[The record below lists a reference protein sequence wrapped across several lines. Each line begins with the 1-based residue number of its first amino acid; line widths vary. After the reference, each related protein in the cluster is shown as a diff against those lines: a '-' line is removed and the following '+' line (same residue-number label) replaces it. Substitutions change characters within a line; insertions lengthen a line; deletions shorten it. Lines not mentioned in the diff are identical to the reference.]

1 MQILDFKLIDEQS
14 GGHRA
19 IACFDLELT
28 PEVRLYG
35 LRLLKMRDGR
45 LLTFAPQSGYRR
57 VATFAAPLAERI
69 TKLATDQ
76 FEAMTADG
84 DNTDRAA

>member
-1 MQILDFKLIDEQS
+1 MHILEFKTIDEPS

-19 IACFDLELT
+19 VAVFDLELT
-28 PEVRLYG
+28 DECRLYG

-69 TKLATDQ
+69 TKLAID
-76 FEAMTADG
+76 ELRALTANDSIK
-84 DNTDRAA
+84 AA

>member
-1 MQILDFKLIDEQS
+1 MQILDFKTIDEPS

-19 IACFDLELT
+19 IAVFDLALT
-28 PEVRLYG
+28 PEARLYG

-45 LLTFAPQSGYRR
+45 LLTFAPQSGSRR

-76 FEAMTADG
+76 LRALTAD
-84 DNTDRAA
+84 DRNQAA

>member
-1 MQILDFKLIDEQS
+1 MQILDFKPIDEPA

-19 IACFDLELT
+19 VAVFDLELT
-28 PEVRLYG
+28 EEARLYG

-45 LLTFAPQSGYRR
+45 LLTFAPQSGHRR
-57 VATFAAPLAERI
+57 VATFAAPLADRI

-76 FEAMTADG
+76 LKAVTA
-84 DNTDRAA
+84 NDRTTA